1 MRVVLKAPQF
11 ISFII
16 RICLI
21 KVVGLRVPLR
31 VPVRAPTKAII
42 IIVIIVITVCYR
54 YIVNVSSWLMK
65 VFGFC

>member
-1 MRVVLKAPQF
+1 MGF

-31 VPVRAPTKAII
+31 VPVRAPTKVIII

-54 YIVNVSSWLMK
+54 YIVNISSWLMK